1 MPFRCGTVYVS
12 FGPSPHNSAYIMVG
26 KYTNAKLVS
35 QYYQPAVANASFNT
49 AGQYTGGYQC
59 GNTSTSTGGSG
70 SGESRAASSGW
81 AKLSNG
87 GYQAQPGATLS
98 SLGALLGISYF
109 QLAAYNCIGVNSIIQ
124 VGQVI
129 FPTQQSC
136 HGAGS
141 GGSPSGGSSGYHCTY
156 TVKSGDTL
164 SGIAAQYGISY
175 QQLAAANGISAPYI
189 IDADQILHVPCSGA
203 KGSGSGGSGGSAP
216 SGYRSGGFLCGQEL
230 YVPNIPG
237 SWPLSSAMP
246 AVYNP
251 DNIVWINVCYY
262 TGGPKRYIL
271 NAKTMKAITN
281 YSLLASYYGS
291 NGKWS
296 GNAVVVKNHF
306 FGPAPFIGDRSASIN
321 WGLDVCG
328 SVN

>member
-1 MPFRCGTVYVS
+1 MS

-141 GGSPSGGSSGYHCTY
+141 SGSPSGGSSGYHCTY
-156 TVKSGDTL
+156 TVKANDTL
-164 SGIAAQYGISY
+164 SAIAAQYGISY
-175 QQLAAANGISAPYI
+175 PQLAAANGISAPYI
-189 IDADQILHVPCSGA
+189 IDVGQVIHVPCSGA

-262 TGGPKRYIL
+262 TGGPKRYIK
-271 NAKTMKAITN
+271 NAKTGADISN
-281 YSLLASYYGS
+281 YSLVASYYGS

-296 GNAVVVKNHF
+296 GNAEVVKNHF
-306 FGPAPFIGDRSASIN
+306 FGPTPFIATRSATAN

-328 SVN
+328 SVT

>member
-1 MPFRCGTVYVS
+1 
-12 FGPSPHNSAYIMVG
+12 MVG

-175 QQLAAANGISAPYI
+175 QQLASANGISAPYV
-189 IDADQILHVPCSGA
+189 IDIGQVIHVPCKSA
-203 KGSGSGGSGGSAP
+203 SGSGSSGGAP
-216 SGYRSGGFLCGQEL
+216 SGLQPVPSGYHYGGFLCGQPL
-230 YVPNIPG
+230 YIPDIPG

-262 TGGPKRYIL
+262 TGGPVRHIK
-271 NAKTMKAITN
+271 NAKTGADISN
-281 YSLLASYYGS
+281 YSLVASYYGS

-296 GNAVVVKNHF
+296 GNAEVVKNHF
-306 FGPAPFIGDRSASIN
+306 FGPTPFIATRSATAN

-328 SVN
+328 PVT